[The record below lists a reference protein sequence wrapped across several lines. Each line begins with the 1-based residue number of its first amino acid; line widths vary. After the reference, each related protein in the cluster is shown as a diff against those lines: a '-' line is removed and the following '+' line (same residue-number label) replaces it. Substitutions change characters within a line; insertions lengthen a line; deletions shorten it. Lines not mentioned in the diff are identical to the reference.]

1 MTLFKFDLDTNRFYK
16 ISNRN
21 GGSSRKKWIEVDEQI
36 FLKDITFGVC
46 NHPFNPGEISF
57 RRKTFTPYTDKD
69 YGIAIKGTQLS
80 EEEYKSVM
88 DNTTQKVNPLINK
101 LFWKWGE
108 KHWQSYPNLVKNYK
122 EKGLWDLVRQ
132 NPEQKGT
139 YKHETFRKFPSWD
152 ITDELTG
159 VIHNFYY
166 QPYPIK
172 ALRFGRTSGTMNII
186 FNKGATIKTW
196 HGLHDTI
203 SIGWRE
209 IVSRR
214 ANAAQR
220 S

>member
-1 MTLFKFDLDTNRFYK
+1 MTLFKFDFDTQTFYE
-16 ISNRN
+16 ITTRN
-21 GGSSRKKWIEVDEQI
+21 GASFRKKWSEINEQI

-69 YGIAIKGTQLS
+69 YGICIKGTQLS

-88 DNTTQKVNPLINK
+88 DTTQKVNPLINK

-122 EKGLWDLVRQ
+122 SKGLWDLVRQ

-152 ITDELTG
+152 TTDERTG

-186 FNKGATIKTW
+186 FNEGATIKTW
-196 HGLHDTI
+196 HDLHDTI
-203 SIGWRE
+203 HCNWRE
-209 IVSRR
+209 IVNRK
-214 ANAAQR
+214 ATAAQR

>member
-1 MTLFKFDLDTNRFYK
+1 MTLFKFDFDTQIFYE
-16 ISNRN
+16 ITTRS
-21 GGSSRKKWIEVDEQI
+21 GASYRKKWSEINEQI

-69 YGIAIKGTQLS
+69 YGICIKGTQLS

-88 DNTTQKVNPLINK
+88 DTTTQKVNPLINK

-122 EKGLWDLVRQ
+122 SKGLWDLVRQ

-152 ITDELTG
+152 TTDELTG
-159 VIHNFYY
+159 DMQRIYY

-186 FNKGATIKTW
+186 FNEGATIKTW
-196 HGLHDTI
+196 HDFHDTI
-203 SIGWRE
+203 SNNWRR
-209 IVSRR
+209 IVDRR
-214 ANAAQR
+214 VNAA
-220 S
+220 